1 MKKRLDEIL
10 MEKGIA
16 SDRGDAFV
24 KVTEGLIFVNGQKA
38 ISPAQQ
44 VHPSAKIEVRGGLPY
59 VGRGALKLEAALRE
73 FRVSPE
79 GKICA
84 DIGSA
89 TGGFVEILLKYG
101 AKKVYAIDTAR
112 GKLALKLR
120 EDSRVIVMEESDI
133 RDIRELPELIDLI
146 TIDVSLISLRDILPH
161 TKRFLSEKGAII
173 ALFKPQY
180 ETRDSKMLRHGVI
193 KSESARNKLLD
204 DFMLWAK
211 EAHWIILDI
220 LKSPIRGGKGNV
232 EYLMHLKP

>member
-1 MKKRLDEIL
+1 
-10 MEKGIA
+10 
-16 SDRGDAFV
+16 
-24 KVTEGLIFVNGQKA
+24 
-38 ISPAQQ
+38 
-44 VHPSAKIEVRGGLPY
+44 
-59 VGRGALKLEAALRE
+59 
-73 FRVSPE
+73 
-79 GKICA
+79 
-84 DIGSA
+84 
-89 TGGFVEILLKYG
+89 
-101 AKKVYAIDTAR
+101 
-112 GKLALKLR
+112 
-120 EDSRVIVMEESDI
+120 
-133 RDIRELPELIDLI
+133 LPELVDLI